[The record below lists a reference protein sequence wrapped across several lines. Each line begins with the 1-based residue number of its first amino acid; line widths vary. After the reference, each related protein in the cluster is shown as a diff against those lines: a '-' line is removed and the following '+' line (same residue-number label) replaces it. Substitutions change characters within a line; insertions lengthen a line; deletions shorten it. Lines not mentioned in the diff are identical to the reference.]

1 MHAAFI
7 LLLVTTNFSL
17 FAQSASNK
25 TIHRKNYSIACPET
39 WKADSS
45 GAFGTDVIL
54 YSEKE
59 DSLDNFVENVNALSQ
74 NLKGY
79 TYTLDK
85 IKEENEANIVN
96 SITDAKITE
105 SKIVEH
111 PAEPYYL
118 LKYLGR
124 QGKFE
129 LSFIQRYYLKS
140 DVLFVVTATTQKGKE
155 DQFASVFSKILDSFH
170 IIAPN

>member
-1 MHAAFI
+1 MRAAFV
-7 LLLVTTNFSL
+7 LLLITTSAAI
-17 FAQSASNK
+17 FAQSGSNK
-25 TIHRKNYSIACPET
+25 TIDRKNYSIACPET

-45 GAFGTDVIL
+45 GAFGTDIIL

-59 DSLDNFVENVNALSQ
+59 DSLDNFRENVNALLQ

-79 TYTLDK
+79 SYTLEK
-85 IKEENEANIVN
+85 IKEENEANIAN
-96 SITDAKITE
+96 FMTDAKITVSE
-105 SKIVEH
+105 IVKH

-140 DVLFVVTATTQKGKE
+140 DVLFVVTATTKKGKE
-155 DQFASVFSKILDSFH
+155 DQFASVFSTILDSFR
-170 IIAPN
+170 IIRPN